1 MTGNRGQRT
10 IARKRSAATSA
21 SSRASKIA
29 TASPP
34 PDLAS
39 LIARADA
46 ALRQLQ
52 AWLPPA
58 PPPVAWDDAI
68 AFRWRKKIHGRD
80 GSSGHVEAIRNVHR
94 ITLGDLQGID
104 RQKKLV
110 EQNTRQFLAGAPANN
125 VLMTGSR
132 GTGKSSLVKALL
144 HKYSKQGLRVVEV
157 DKDDLIDLLDIV
169 DILQQRP
176 EKFIVFCDDLSFDA
190 GEAGYKALKVIL
202 DGTVAAT
209 ASNVLIYATSNRRH
223 LLPEYFSE
231 NAETKHIGEEVH
243 PGESVEEKI
252 SLSERFG
259 LWVSFYPFSQDEYF
273 AAVKG
278 WLKHFGFAPEAF
290 DALREEA
297 VQWSLSRGSRSGR
310 IAWQF
315 ARDCAGRRAVAR

>member
-1 MTGNRGQRT
+1 MP
-10 IARKRSAATSA
+10 SAQTQ
-21 SSRASKIA
+21 
-29 TASPP
+29 
-34 PDLAS
+34 PDLAA
-39 LIARADA
+39 LIVRAERV
-46 ALRQLQ
+46 LQQLE

-58 PPPVAWDDAI
+58 PPPIDWNNSI

-80 GSSGHVEAIRNVHR
+80 GSSGHLEGVRSVHK
-94 ITLGDLQGID
+94 ITLADLHGID
-104 RQKKLV
+104 RQKKVV
-110 EQNTRQFLAGAPANN
+110 EQNTRQFIAGAPANN

-144 HKYSKQGLRVVEV
+144 HKYARKGLRVVEV
-157 DKDDLIDLLDIV
+157 DKDDLIDLMDIV
-169 DILQQRP
+169 DLLGARP

-209 ASNVLIYATSNRRH
+209 SSNVLIYATSNRRH

-231 NAETKHIGEEVH
+231 NLETRHIGEEVH

-259 LWVSFYPFSQDEYF
+259 LWVSFYPFSQEEYF
-273 AAVKG
+273 AAVKS
-278 WLKHFGFAPEAF
+278 WLTHFGFGADAF
-290 DALREEA
+290 DRLREEA

-315 ARDCAGRRAVAR
+315 ARDQAGRRAV